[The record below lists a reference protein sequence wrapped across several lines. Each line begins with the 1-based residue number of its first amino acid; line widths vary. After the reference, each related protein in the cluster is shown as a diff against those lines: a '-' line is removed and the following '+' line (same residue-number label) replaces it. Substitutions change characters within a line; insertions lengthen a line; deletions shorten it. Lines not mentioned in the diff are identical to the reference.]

1 MPVMSLMLRVLPS
14 WQLRQVRWAMIA
26 RLLQAVEGPLEEP
39 PLGLNRSLRLGRSQD
54 DWVGVNAAR
63 LFQVVH
69 RNASR
74 FEAFPE
80 QTDVGQKYLIR
91 THAEMNR
98 REPPQICLDR

>member
-1 MPVMSLMLRVLPS
+1 ML
-14 WQLRQVRWAMIA
+14 
-26 RLLQAVEGPLEEP
+26 LEEP

-91 THAEMNR
+91 PHAEMHR
-98 REPPQICLDR
+98 REPPQIRLDRPTPGRRGRSYRHIDALKAPARDG